1 MSLLVREI
9 QGFES
14 PHSAN
19 QLTHINNMET
29 TIEKRVKLV
38 FTIKRVQD
46 AMNTRV
52 EDRTSEHRQVLRRT
66 WDILNHIGYHK
77 VN

>member
-1 MSLLVREI
+1 MREAL
-9 QGFES
+9 GFES
-14 PHSAN
+14 LRFAN

-29 TIEKRVKLV
+29 RMEKRVRLV

-46 AMNTRV
+46 AMNTKL
-52 EDRTSEHRQVLRRT
+52 EDRTSEHRQVLRRA

>member
-1 MSLLVREI
+1 
-9 QGFES
+9 
-14 PHSAN
+14 
-19 QLTHINNMET
+19 MET
-29 TIEKRVKLV
+29 RMEKRVKLV

-46 AMNTRV
+46 AMNTRL
-52 EDRTSEHRQVLRRT
+52 EDRTSEHRQVLRRA

>member
-1 MSLLVREI
+1 
-9 QGFES
+9 
-14 PHSAN
+14 
-19 QLTHINNMET
+19 MET
-29 TIEKRVKLV
+29 RMEKRVKLV

-46 AMNTRV
+46 AMNTKL
-52 EDRTSEHRQVLRRT
+52 EDRTSEQRQVLRRA

>member
-1 MSLLVREI
+1 MREAI
-9 QGFES
+9 GFES
-14 PHSAN
+14 LRFAN

-29 TIEKRVKLV
+29 RMEKRVNLV
-38 FTIKRVQD
+38 FSLKRVKD

-52 EDRTSEHRQVLRRT
+52 EDRTSEQRQVLRRT
-66 WDILNHIGYHK
+66 WEILNHIGLNK